1 MFLSHTLRS
10 FRYFFA
16 IFEKKTI
23 IYLSSVQLC
32 LWTKNFLKIPDQS
45 ERDIQIPLEITSDP
59 TNASA
64 TVKVN
69 APIDVPSSGAG
80 ATQGPRQ
87 NTRKEKKPGVSLR
100 ETEREIEI
108 PLQITSD
115 PTNPSASGKVNAP
128 IGVPSSAAG
137 TTQGPGQNT
146 RKEKEPGISLHETER
161 EIQILLEITSDPTN
175 ASTSGKV
182 KAPIGVPSSAA
193 GTTQGPGQNTRKENE
208 PGVSSR
214 EASPPERDEGRICND
229 DFFIVI

>member
-10 FRYFFA
+10 SRYFFA

-45 ERDIQIPLEITSDP
+45 ERDIQ
-59 TNASA
+59 
-64 TVKVN
+64 
-69 APIDVPSSGAG
+69 
-80 ATQGPRQ
+80 RQ

-108 PLQITSD
+108 PLQVTSD

-146 RKEKEPGISLHETER
+146 RKEKEPGVSLRETER
-161 EIQILLEITSDPTN
+161 EIRIPLEITSDPTN

>member
-10 FRYFFA
+10 SRYFFA

-45 ERDIQIPLEITSDP
+45 ERDIQ
-59 TNASA
+59 
-64 TVKVN
+64 
-69 APIDVPSSGAG
+69 
-80 ATQGPRQ
+80 RQ

-108 PLQITSD
+108 PLQVTSD

-137 TTQGPGQNT
+137 TTQGPVQNT
-146 RKEKEPGISLHETER
+146 RKEKEPGVSLRETER
-161 EIQILLEITSDPTN
+161 DIRIPLEITSDPTN